1 MLKAHA
7 GRRRQLI
14 GLVLAIGVALLFIVF
29 EAGRTVF
36 TAGLQVSIEGN
47 LSPEEREQLNA
58 LIEPHV
64 HAGPLML
71 DPEDFARD
79 LGSLPWVGAVE
90 LHRPWF
96 SRISVQVSHSLS
108 ERVSKMER
116 TLENLQRDL
125 ARMSSAPQRISR
137 KQIGMQG
144 RQDENPNL
152 ENLFLAFELLARE
165 ADLLVEE
172 LWLGASGDV
181 RLYFEDGTELMLG
194 NHDSV
199 QRFNRFVR
207 IYETALRGQWA
218 KVQGIDARYADAV
231 AVNWTQGKLIASNVS
246 ASSPGE
252 TP

>member
-7 GRRRQLI
+7 GKRRQLI
-14 GLVLAIGVALLFIVF
+14 GLVLAIGVAFPFIVF
-29 EAGRTVF
+29 EAGTTVF

-71 DPEDFARD
+71 NPEDFASD

-96 SRISVQVSHSLS
+96 NRVSVKVSHSLA
-108 ERVSKMER
+108 ERVSKLER
-116 TLENLQRDL
+116 TLENLQREL
-125 ARMSSAPQRISR
+125 ARMNSAPQRISR
-137 KQIGMQG
+137 EQIGMQD
-144 RQDENPNL
+144 RQDEVSNL
-152 ENLFLAFELLARE
+152 ENLFFAFDLLARE
-165 ADLLVEE
+165 ADLLLEE

-194 NHDSV
+194 DRDSV
-199 QRFNRFVR
+199 RRFHRFVR
-207 IYETALRGQWA
+207 IYETALRPQWA

-231 AVNWTQGKLIASNVS
+231 AVNWAQGKLIASNVS
-246 ASSPGE
+246 RSSPGE